1 MNKSKILK
9 NLCFCVISVGLASCS
24 ASKPQKATL
33 KPVVKHQVEKVNK
46 RVNRVDEE
54 AIIARANEQRLITQQ
69 KQAREKARLAWARQQ
84 AKIKQQKQR
93 AKQKRKAMRRVVK
106 ARKPARSIRPVRRIS
121 RQTYRAP
128 KRNVRYASL
137 RGDYANNPQ
146 TIAFIEKMSVRYGF
160 DRGYLNYVFSQTKAT
175 PFLKR
180 MAYADAYGHRKS
192 RKKSRPGRW
201 TRYRSNFLTEKTI
214 GKGVQ
219 FWRAN
224 RVALQ
229 RAEDRFGV
237 PQEYILGIIGVETR
251 YGGNVGKN
259 RAIDAL
265 AAMGFNNPRR
275 GKYFQKE
282 LESYLLMT
290 RRTGLDPLQPM
301 ASYAGAL
308 GLCQFMPS
316 NIKRYGVD
324 FDGRGGI
331 NLWTPQDAI
340 ASVANYFSKHG
351 WQRGGTV
358 AVPAM
363 ATSRKYRAMKTGF
376 KSKHSLSRLRNRG
389 IIASNLGNISGK
401 ASLIKLN
408 TYDGDELW
416 IGGKNFYVITRYNH
430 SSHYAMAVH
439 QLAQAIK
446 ARIGG
451 RGVIRQASLGLSSK
465 KYN

>member
-1 MNKSKILK
+1 M
-9 NLCFCVISVGLASCS
+9 SCS
-24 ASKPQKATL
+24 TNTKPQKAVV
-33 KPVVKHQVEKVNK
+33 KPVVKYQVKAKKIDQSKAIEKLALELKKQNLK
-46 RVNRVDEE
+46 KA
-54 AIIARANEQRLITQQ
+54 AIA
-69 KQAREKARLAWARQQ
+69 KARQQ
-84 AKIKQQKQR
+84 AKIRKQNEL
-93 AKQKRKAMRRVVK
+93 AKRKRIAMHKAKRRFA
-106 ARKPARSIRPVRRIS
+106 ARKPVRRIAKKKA
-121 RQTYRAP
+121 YRAP
-128 KRNVRYASL
+128 KQNIRYASL
-137 RGDYANNPQ
+137 RGDYAHNPQ
-146 TIAFIEKMSVRYGF
+146 TISFINMMSSKYGF
-160 DRGYLNYVFSQTKAT
+160 DRGYLNYLFSNTKST
-175 PFLKR
+175 SFLKR
-180 MAYADAYGHRKS
+180 MARADAYGSRKS
-192 RKKSRPGRW
+192 GRKSRPGRW
-201 TRYRSNFLTEKTI
+201 TRYRNNFLTEKTI
-214 GKGVQ
+214 SKGVQ

-229 RAEDRFGV
+229 RAEDRYGV

-265 AAMGFNNPRR
+265 SAMGFNNPRR
-275 GKYFQKE
+275 GKYFRKE

-340 ASVANYFSKHG
+340 GSVANYFNKHG
-351 WQRGGTV
+351 WRRGGTV

-363 ATSRKYRAMKTGF
+363 ASNRKYRTMKTGF

-389 IIASNLGNISGK
+389 VTASNLGTISGK
-401 ASLIKLN
+401 ASLIKLS

-430 SSHYAMAVH
+430 SSRYAMAVH

-446 ARIGG
+446 GRIGG
-451 RGVIRQASLGLSSK
+451 RGVIRQASLDTHSSRSRILQ
-465 KYN
+465 